1 MDYVEV
7 DGSRGEGGGQMLR
20 SAVAFS
26 AIKRTPVRVVKIR
39 AGREVPG
46 LRRQHLSVLRVLAE
60 VFGGELKGAAEG
72 SQEVEFV
79 PGAPRL
85 EATSADMGTAA
96 SITLVLQAV
105 VPAVAL
111 SGSHLTLKLVGG
123 TDVPWSPTFDY
134 FRHVAKAG
142 YRALG
147 LGFEVE
153 AARRGYYPRGGGVV
167 MASIAPSEGVTPLD
181 LASRPP
187 VEAARVASRCG
198 ALPRAVAQR
207 QAESATE
214 LLREA
219 RIDVQSEVSAEEAD
233 SPGTSLLVSHL
244 GSKAFLGSDAIGARG
259 KRAEEVGREA
269 AARFL
274 AAERSGACMDANL
287 ADMLLPLLSLARG
300 VSRVKVPAMTSHLDS
315 GLGLAELFT
324 GCSWKSEPSGKGVLV
339 TVVPAGP

>member
-60 VFGGELKGAAEG
+60 VFGGELKRAAEG

-85 EATSADMGTAA
+85 DATSADMGTAA

-105 VPAVAL
+105 VPAVGL
-111 SGSHLTLKLVGG
+111 SGSHLRLKLVGG

-134 FRHVAKAG
+134 FSKVAKAG
-142 YRALG
+142 YEALG

-153 AARRGYYPRGGGVV
+153 ASRRGYYPRGGGSVT
-167 MASIAPSEGVTPLD
+167 ASIVPSGGVIPLD
-181 LASRPP
+181 LVSRPP
-187 VEAARVASRCG
+187 VETARVTSQCG

-207 QAESATE
+207 QADSAAE
-214 LLREA
+214 VLRGA
-219 RIDVQSEVSAEEAD
+219 GIDVQSEVSVGDAD

-259 KRAEEVGREA
+259 KRAEEVGRDA

-274 AAERSGACMDANL
+274 ATRRSGACMDLNL

-300 VSRVKVPAMTSHLDS
+300 ESRVMVPAMTPHLES
-315 GLGLAELFT
+315 SLGLAELFT
-324 GCSWKSEPSGKGVLV
+324 GCNWKSEPSGEGLLV
-339 TVVPAGP
+339 TVTPGT